1 MKTSSESTRIKLNDT
16 QIRASK
22 PRPKDYKLSDRRGLA
37 HKGSCRFVPAEVR
50 GGDVRLSGNGPGAT
64 RVRYCWG
71 AAPVCNLYDGAGL
84 PAGPFDM
91 ATEGAN

>member
-1 MKTSSESTRIKLNDT
+1 MKLNDT

-71 AAPVCNLYDGAGL
+71 CRARLQPVRRSRAAGRIVRYGHRRRKLTGC
-84 PAGPFDM
+84 
-91 ATEGAN
+91 